1 MNPLSIA
8 FVVAGIA
15 AIVVGAFQARGP
27 RATDRHLDE
36 TEANLTRYEA
46 WRGKNTG
53 VGADGPTGA
62 DIMCQQMRQRP
73 SLGAALQLRR
83 GRGLGRGRRISA

>member
-1 MNPLSIA
+1 MDPLSIA

-27 RATDRHLDE
+27 RATIRHLDE

-62 DIMCQQMRQRP
+62 DIMRQQMRQRLLLWGGLIGAGAV
-73 SLGAALQLRR
+73 SIVVGLLLG
-83 GRGLGRGRRISA
+83 